1 LEFLAD
7 YGLFLAKAITL
18 LVAVGIIIGLIAN
31 ASKGMARDKGH
42 LEIISLNDKLQG
54 LEDTL
59 SRSLL
64 APNEQKAAKKARK
77 KQEKAAAR
85 QLKSKTASDNEQQ
98 QGKKNVFVL
107 DFHGDLRASAVASL
121 REEVSAV
128 LLRATKQDEV
138 VVTIE
143 TGGGMVHGYGLAASQ
158 LDRIRKRDIPLT
170 VCVDKVAASGGY
182 MMACVANRILAA
194 PFAMIGSIGVVAQIP
209 NIHRLLKRHDI
220 DVELLTAGKY
230 KRTLTVLGENTDEA
244 RDKFRDDLEEIHDLF
259 KAHVGEYRP
268 QVDIEAVATGEVWQ
282 GSRAL
287 SLGLVDELKTSDEYL
302 TGLASDCRV
311 FKLRYV
317 EKKSLPQKLGLAA
330 EDSSDRLLL
339 RWLERLLNTRN
350 LS

>member
-1 LEFLAD
+1 MEFLAD

-18 LVAVGIIIGLIAN
+18 LVAVGIIIGLAAN
-31 ASKGMARDKGH
+31 TSKAIGRDKGH
-42 LEIISLNDKLQG
+42 LEVSSLNDKLQRI
-54 LEDTL
+54 EDTL
-59 SRSLL
+59 SASLL
-64 APNEQKAAKKARK
+64 SPHKQKAAKKARK
-77 KQEKAAAR
+77 KQEKAAA
-85 QLKSKTASDNEQQ
+85 KEAKTKAAGNNEQSD
-98 QGKKNVFVL
+98 GKKNVFVL

-182 MMACVANRILAA
+182 MMACVANKILAA

-220 DVELLTAGKY
+220 DIELMTAGKY

-244 RDKFRDDLEEIHDLF
+244 RSKFRDDLEEIHTLF
-259 KAHVGEYRP
+259 KQHVCERRP
-268 QVDIEAVATGEVWQ
+268 QVDIDAVATGEVWQ
-282 GSRAL
+282 GSR
-287 SLGLVDELKTSDEYL
+287 
-302 TGLASDCRV
+302 
-311 FKLRYV
+311 
-317 EKKSLPQKLGLAA
+317 
-330 EDSSDRLLL
+330 
-339 RWLERLLNTRN
+339 
-350 LS
+350 